1 MLNTM
6 KPLRLALAA
15 VSLGLTACPASRTCQ
30 PGGEPELTIGT
41 GVMEYEPLD
50 PEDPAFL
57 VVHGPQGGYHATIG
71 LEAVYLDASDLMG
84 AEMHGIIDGEELATA
99 SPWLQMRC
107 NPHTQTLQTWNLL
120 LIWDATPD
128 FLAGKTTH
136 IDVQVTDASMT
147 TVSASVD
154 ARLYDPLVE

>member
-1 MLNTM
+1 MLDTM
-6 KPLRLALAA
+6 DIVRLALIA
-15 VSLGLTACPASRTCQ
+15 VPLGCAACPTSKTCL

-41 GVMEYEPLD
+41 GIMQYEALD

-57 VVHGPQGGYHATIG
+57 TVHGPQGGYHATIG
-71 LEAVYLDASDLMG
+71 LEAIYLDASDLMG
-84 AEMHGIIDGEELATA
+84 AYMTGVIDGEELAVS

-107 NPHTQTLQTWNLL
+107 NPHTETLQTWNLL
-120 LIWDATPD
+120 LIWDAQPD
-128 FLAGKTTH
+128 FLAGKMAH
-136 IDVQVTDASMT
+136 IEVEVTDASMT